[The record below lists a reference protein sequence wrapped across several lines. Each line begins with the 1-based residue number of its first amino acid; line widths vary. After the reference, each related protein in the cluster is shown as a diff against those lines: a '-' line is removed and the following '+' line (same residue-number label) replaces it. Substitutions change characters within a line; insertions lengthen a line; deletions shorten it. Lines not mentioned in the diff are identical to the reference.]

1 MLKKILVLVLVASS
15 LTAQLP
21 SEFYVKERIRSLTTT
36 FDIES
41 KEEVLG
47 TVHRKIFS
55 LMPEY
60 HLKDPKGCMLA
71 KARMR
76 FWSLITVFD
85 VVDENDFPIGS
96 VNEQFSW
103 FLPSFSIVSADA
115 KKLANADL
123 NFWGTKWTLKDPVT
137 DRDIAVLSRA
147 FFRLKNNW
155 TVKIVDESKFHAK
168 HIHPQL
174 LMTLMAFQVDREYW
188 EALSRNHN
196 EKSQVSFKDVKA
208 GMNQAFQKRLE
219 PYRLE
224 LSEVEPTEEDYLF
237 VEAYPETFQGISGDK
252 LAEVLIDELKAD
264 HLTEGQK
271 AALFIMLED
280 KFLRS

>member
-224 LSEVEPTEEDYLF
+224 LSEVEPTEKDYLF